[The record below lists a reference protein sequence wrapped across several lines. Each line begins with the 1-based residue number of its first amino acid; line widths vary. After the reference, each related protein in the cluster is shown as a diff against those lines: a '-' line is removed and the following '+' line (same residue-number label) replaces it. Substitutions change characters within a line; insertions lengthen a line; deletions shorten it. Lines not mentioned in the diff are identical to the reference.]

1 MLVRVVTMLV
11 VLGTAVVAFAAVGLA
26 TPTPTAGTATPGTPT
41 GSPEASPSASPIGS
55 PGASPVAVVGD
66 VARGKSL
73 TVQCLAC
80 HTTDGTVKVGPS
92 WKGLYGSEV
101 ELDNGQTVI
110 ADAAYLHQS
119 IVDPMS
125 QIVKG
130 FPPAMPPYNYLSEK
144 DIQDIIAYIESLK

>member
-1 MLVRVVTMLV
+1 MVVRVVTMLLV
-11 VLGTAVVAFAAVGLA
+11 VGAAVVAFAAAGLA
-26 TPTPTAGTATPGTPT
+26 TPTPGTPGPGTPT
-41 GSPEASPSASPIGS
+41 GSPEASPSASPMAS
-55 PGASPVAVVGD
+55 PGASPIAVVGD

-101 ELDNGQTVI
+101 ELENGQTVI

-119 IVDPMS
+119 IVDPLS
-125 QIVKG
+125 QVVKG